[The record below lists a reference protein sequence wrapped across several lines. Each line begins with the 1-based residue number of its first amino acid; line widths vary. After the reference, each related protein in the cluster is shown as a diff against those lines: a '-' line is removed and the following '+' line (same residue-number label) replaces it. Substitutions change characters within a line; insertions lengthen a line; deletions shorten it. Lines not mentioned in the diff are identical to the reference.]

1 MALIKNEIPILEFD
15 SEAQA
20 ILMPEHGWDC
30 KFTKKAV
37 MLFMEAEIE
46 EYVLKNKCEI
56 IGQFESVTKTF
67 YVYKTILYQQRL
79 LDRKA
84 LRIIICHLQGK
95 LKLMK
100 EQFGQSKKH

>member
-20 ILMPEHGWDC
+20 ILMPEQGWDY

-46 EYVLKNKCEI
+46 EYV
-56 IGQFESVTKTF
+56 
-67 YVYKTILYQQRL
+67 
-79 LDRKA
+79 
-84 LRIIICHLQGK
+84 
-95 LKLMK
+95 
-100 EQFGQSKKH
+100 SKK